1 MNPGIEPLT
10 EVAWVWSEFWSAEL
24 SDTEDMEEMRGKKLG
39 GG

>member
-24 SDTEDMEEMRGKKLG
+24 SDMEEMRGKKLG
-39 GG
+39 GDDIY